1 MASAKSGRRCTE
13 AAEAVPC
20 TPKQSLWLLSTHH
33 RFRYLQQLETMA
45 RACKRGPHCKHS
57 QPLEAEDVWR
67 MKVEGGR
74 ARRVGIAG
82 EGYDVERHGETV
94 QSTAYVWMHDG
105 TTNIWS
111 KISQDGEYHVHDDH
125 LKDHHLP
132 KTLPYGL
139 PFALSR
145 PRLPL
150 LHLLLL
156 LTVLVLN
163 RRLTTRRV
171 LVLVLQ
177 QMGRRTIP
185 FNPRKRRRG
194 SLSQSLP
201 QSLSPSVGSTP
212 SSTGLVASCSRS
224 KVYTNQQPSC
234 LRMTALI

>member
-1 MASAKSGRRCTE
+1 
-13 AAEAVPC
+13 
-20 TPKQSLWLLSTHH
+20 
-33 RFRYLQQLETMA
+33 
-45 RACKRGPHCKHS
+45 
-57 QPLEAEDVWR
+57 

-156 LTVLVLN
+156 LTVLVLQ
-163 RRLTTRRV
+163 RSRTTTPPH
-171 LVLVLQ
+171 LH
-177 QMGRRTIP
+177 
-185 FNPRKRRRG
+185 KRRRG
-194 SLSQSLP
+194 VRLAGLNDGRAAVPLSIQYCPPAALSCNAAAGSL
-201 QSLSPSVGSTP
+201 
-212 SSTGLVASCSRS
+212 A
-224 KVYTNQQPSC
+224 
-234 LRMTALI
+234 